1 MPIRNRDIF
10 EDFPAK
16 LNPDVNPWV
25 AQLIEGRKNNSL
37 PAFYGPWLRDKKGRW
52 KEVFVENG
60 FSPDKPVKI
69 VLEVG
74 VHKGKTL
81 IEMAEA
87 FPDYGFVGLDITFKR
102 VVSTALKAKERKLNN
117 IISVLADARYMDHLF
132 ADEELAGTLVFFPDP
147 WLKKKSQ
154 RHNRLLNEAF
164 IEGLRRFIKDDGFF
178 WFKTDARDYFDEVS
192 EILNKHQFVSDQ
204 LPDPLLTGEYQSVF
218 ELMFEG
224 KELPTHSGAWR
235 KL

>member
-16 LNPDVNPWV
+16 LNLDVNPWV
-25 AQLIEGRKNNSL
+25 SQLIEGRRNNSL
-37 PAFYGPWLRDKKGRW
+37 PAFYGPWLKGKKGRW
-52 KEVFVENG
+52 KDVFVENG
-60 FSPDKPVKI
+60 FSTGGPAKI
-69 VLEVG
+69 VLEIG

-87 FPDYGFVGLDITFKR
+87 FPEYGFVGLDITFKR
-102 VVSTALKAKERKLNN
+102 VVATAQKARERNLNN
-117 IISVLADARYMDHLF
+117 VISVLADARYMEQLF
-132 ADEELAGTLVFFPDP
+132 AKNELAGSLVFFPDP

-154 RHNRLLNEAF
+154 RHNRLLNE
-164 IEGLRRFIKDDGFF
+164 GFIKELRQFVEDDGFF
-178 WFKTDARDYFDEVS
+178 WFKTDAEDYFNEVS
-192 EILNKHQFVSDQ
+192 DILGRNKF
-204 LPDPLLTGEYQSVF
+204 LPHDRPEPLLTGNYQSVF

-224 KELPTHSGAWR
+224 KELPTHSGAWK